1 MHNPTTKPDT
11 CPVATPG
18 CACLPP
24 GRRIHH
30 QGILVYM
37 VMAQIFAVISP
48 RHICARPGRRCPH
61 FVLNW
66 RYTEVFKILLHHKN
80 SIHIDFL
87 QPELFSQGREIF

>member
-30 QGILVYM
+30 QGILVYVWLWLKFCSDFTTRHM
-37 VMAQIFAVISP
+37 RPP
-48 RHICARPGRRCPH
+48 RPALPSFRA
-61 FVLNW
+61 
-66 RYTEVFKILLHHKN
+66 
-80 SIHIDFL
+80 
-87 QPELFSQGREIF
+87 ELALYRGL

>member
-37 VMAQIFAVISP
+37 VIA
-48 RHICARPGRRCPH
+48 
-61 FVLNW
+61 
-66 RYTEVFKILLHHKN
+66 KILL
-80 SIHIDFL
+80 
-87 QPELFSQGREIF
+87 